1 MAHPR
6 DNQRSRVYRW
16 EAHASKTLRR
26 LHGAGWTVHRHTESE
41 FVTLQECADF
51 LNPIWRRER
60 SRYGLAGQVAPPIER
75 PSWGQRSA
83 LAHRDHRITLPR
95 WARNRWVILH
105 EAAHRLCPANE
116 DHGPRFVGVLIGLLA
131 RHAGYDAQELMAAA
145 DAMGVRYYVRS
156 VGVVPSDTLAQR
168 LLRLLPV
175 QELDAAFELDVS
187 WRQVRGAS
195 LHLVRSGAARW
206 KRDVLVPLPGAPLA
220 AAVQ

>member
-1 MAHPR
+1 MARLR
-6 DNQRSRVYRW
+6 DNQQSRVYRC
-16 EAHASKTLRR
+16 EAKASKTLRR
-26 LHGAGWTVHRHTESE
+26 LDGASWTVHRHTESE
-41 FVTLQECADF
+41 FDTLQECADF

-60 SRYGLAGQVAPPIER
+60 GRYALAGQVAHPIER

-131 RHAGYDAQELMAAA
+131 RYAGYDVQELM
-145 DAMGVRYYVRS
+145 G
-156 VGVVPSDTLAQR
+156 
-168 LLRLLPV
+168 
-175 QELDAAFELDVS
+175 EAFELDAS

-195 LHLVRSGAARW
+195 LHLVRSGVARL
-206 KRDVLVPLPGAPLA
+206 KRDLLVLLPGAPLA
-220 AAVQ
+220 AAAQ